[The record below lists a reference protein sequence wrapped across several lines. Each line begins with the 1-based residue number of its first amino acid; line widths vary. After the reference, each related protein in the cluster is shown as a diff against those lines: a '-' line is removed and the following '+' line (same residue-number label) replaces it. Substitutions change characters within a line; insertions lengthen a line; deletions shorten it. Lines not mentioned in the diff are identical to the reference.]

1 MRRSLLLD
9 QFRSQDICQAAL
21 RRSVMSSE
29 RYAYQRNI
37 DNFHSRLLMEE
48 HTDIRSVLLR
58 LLIEEENKF
67 GSKREQID
75 LVKNK
80 IEKSKILIEKQRS
93 IVDNLIRENGNLV
106 YADRMLKNFIE
117 TQNVLL
123 QRLAVLEK

>member
-1 MRRSLLLD
+1 
-9 QFRSQDICQAAL
+9 
-21 RRSVMSSE
+21 MSSE
-29 RYAYQRNI
+29 RHAYQRNI

-75 LVKNK
+75 LVKSK

>member
-1 MRRSLLLD
+1 
-9 QFRSQDICQAAL
+9 
-21 RRSVMSSE
+21 MSSD
-29 RYAYQRNI
+29 RHAYQRNI

-67 GSKREQID
+67 GNKREQID
-75 LVKNK
+75 LVKSK

-93 IVDNLIRENGNLV
+93 IVDNLIREDGNLV

>member
-1 MRRSLLLD
+1 
-9 QFRSQDICQAAL
+9 
-21 RRSVMSSE
+21 MSSE
-29 RYAYQRNI
+29 KHAYQRNI

-67 GSKREQID
+67 GNKREQID
-75 LVKNK
+75 LLKTKIGKN
-80 IEKSKILIEKQRS
+80 EVLIEKQRD
-93 IVDNLIRENGNLV
+93 IVDNIFREDGNLV

-117 TQNVLL
+117 TRNVLL

>member
-1 MRRSLLLD
+1 
-9 QFRSQDICQAAL
+9 
-21 RRSVMSSE
+21 MSSE
-29 RYAYQRNI
+29 RHAYQRNI

-80 IEKSKILIEKQRS
+80 IERSKILIEKQRN

>member
-1 MRRSLLLD
+1 
-9 QFRSQDICQAAL
+9 
-21 RRSVMSSE
+21 MSSD
-29 RYAYQRNI
+29 RHAYQRNI

-75 LVKNK
+75 LLKSKIEKNK
-80 IEKSKILIEKQRS
+80 ILVEKQRN
-93 IVDNLIRENGNLV
+93 IVDNLIREDGNLV
-106 YADRMLKNFIE
+106 YADRMLQNFIE
-117 TQNVLL
+117 TQKVLL